1 MPSGRYYRAGSGKI
15 YSWVAFIFMLHVI
28 ANKIL
33 AGTLIAFSAAAI
45 PPQRNTKV
53 GYLVGSMGYVDERQ
67 TESLGEAARVTVELV
82 YKHQTVKLV
91 SNDHG
96 DYLVTLPTGKY
107 CLKTATGSDGR
118 LINFS
123 RDQHRCFKITSGKDM
138 RFDVML
144 LKP

>member
-1 MPSGRYYRAGSGKI
+1 
-15 YSWVAFIFMLHVI
+15 MLHFI
-28 ANKIL
+28 ANKTL
-33 AGTLIAFSAAAI
+33 AGTLIAISAGGI
-45 PPQRNTKV
+45 PVQPNTKV
-53 GYLVGSMGYVDERQ
+53 GYLVGSMVYVDERQ
-67 TESLGEAARVTVELV
+67 TESLGEAAHVTVELI
-82 YKHQTVKLV
+82 YKRQIVKLI

-96 DYLVTLPTGKY
+96 DYVVTLPAGKY

-123 RDQHRCFKITSGKDM
+123 RDQHRCFKITSAKDM